1 MGSVSYSGE
10 IMSKEFRSKGAVR
23 QYLPAVQPDLK
34 SGGSEYQHLQCD
46 TPTGWQKKVVVFHI
60 GLQIL
65 ILHAVG
71 LQIRPNGAGFL
82 VVTDTHVTHV
92 FHFSLPN
99 LVIFL
104 YTPNFST
111 FKCTCVTK
119 HI

>member
-10 IMSKEFRSKGAVR
+10 IMAKEFRSKGAVR

-111 FKCTCVTK
+111 FK
-119 HI
+119 